1 MLRGEPVFDGDDQRA
16 ESTRGV
22 GAEVLV
28 ARVGGADGDE
38 AAAVDEDDDR

>member
-1 MLRGEPVFDGDDQRA
+1 MLRGEPVLDGDDQRA
-16 ESTRGV
+16 ESTGGF

-28 ARVGGADGDE
+28 ARVGGADDDE